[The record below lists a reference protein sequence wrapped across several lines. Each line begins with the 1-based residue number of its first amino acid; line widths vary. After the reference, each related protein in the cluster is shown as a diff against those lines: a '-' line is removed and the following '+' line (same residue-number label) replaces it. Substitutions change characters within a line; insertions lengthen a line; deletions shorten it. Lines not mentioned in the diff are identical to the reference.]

1 MLQITGQQSIK
12 GLRDKKLDQRQLFT
26 YLEEGVINGSNR
38 YSKISFIEAPNLEIK
53 YTSEYCVC
61 TIFQLLVLRYRV
73 SNVHITWKRNL
84 LM

>member
-26 YLEEGVINGSNR
+26 YLEEGLINGSNR
-38 YSKISFIEAPNLEIK
+38 YSKISFIEPLNLEVK
-53 YTSEYCVC
+53 YNSEYCVC
-61 TIFQLLVLRYRV
+61 KIFQLLVLRYRV

-84 LM
+84 LI